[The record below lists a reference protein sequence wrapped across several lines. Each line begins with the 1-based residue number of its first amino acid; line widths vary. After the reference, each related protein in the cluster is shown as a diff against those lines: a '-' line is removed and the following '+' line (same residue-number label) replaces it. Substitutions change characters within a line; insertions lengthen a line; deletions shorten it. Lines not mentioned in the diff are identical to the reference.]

1 MFLYRKGGMQ
11 YVDRGDAAAYDFN
24 EATLT
29 QDSAWHTLSLSAIVP
44 ANAKVVVLRIGA
56 SHASA
61 GRYFRVAK
69 VGNTTG
75 FNNANVSTQVAS
87 VINEMTTEIALNAAR
102 EIIYWATSGTFASL
116 RLLVMGWWI

>member
-1 MFLYRKGGMQ
+1 MFISRKGGLQ
-11 YVDRGDAAAYDFN
+11 YVDRGDAGAYDFT

-29 QDSAWHTLSLSAIVP
+29 QDSAWHTLSLAAIIP
-44 ANAKVVVLRIGA
+44 ANAKTVLLRVGA
-56 SHASA
+56 SHAST

-75 FNNANVSTQVAS
+75 FNNANVATQAAS
-87 VINEMTTEIALNAAR
+87 VINEQTTAIALNAAR
-102 EIIYWATSGTFASL
+102 EIIYWATTGTFASL